1 MSIGA
6 KAAHGYRAVQI
17 QTESARGT
25 EAKLFEEVT
34 AELVRAERAG
44 ETGFK
49 ELAVALHRNRLLWDA
64 LLADL
69 AQDVNGL
76 PTALKAQ
83 LVQLGHFVRIHSGR
97 VLQGEDE
104 VRPLIDVN
112 HAILAGLRGAQA
124 AGNHGHVGS

>member
-6 KAAHGYRAVQI
+6 KATQGYRAVQL

-25 EAKLFEEVT
+25 EAKLFAEVT

-49 ELAVALHRNRLLWDA
+49 GLAAALHRNRLLWDA

-69 AQDVNGL
+69 AQDMNGL
-76 PTALKAQ
+76 PAGLKVQ
-83 LVQLGHFVRIHSGR
+83 LVQLGHFVRNHSGR

-104 VRPLIDVN
+104 VRPLIEIN
-112 HAILAGLRGAQA
+112 QAILAGLRGAHEIQV
-124 AGNHGHVGS
+124 HVGS